1 MIIEIVLSILFNRCA
16 SLQVDLIIS
25 ISTRSTQVFSTAFVS
40 SISSCLCFSH
50 PPSLCFFEDPD
61 FFIKYPFILV
71 KSLLSFL
78 SMFLPGVSHND
89 TNGAS
94 SSSFFILFLLRWIQ
108 FKLLVLIVFFPH
120 FKCLLIPVHL
130 IIIHFSLY
138 ICSEVLKKS
147 QKIHVSTLHSF
158 NLFRRCFL
166 IQAF

>member
-71 KSLLSFL
+71 KSRHSFPSIFL
-78 SMFLPGVSHND
+78 SGDSHEDRNRASSYHSLSLLFSGGFKSSLVDHILSSFQCFLMPVHITFSHFLLFICSGVLKISRRFV
-89 TNGAS
+89 S
-94 SSSFFILFLLRWIQ
+94 PLCIRSSSF
-108 FKLLVLIVFFPH
+108 
-120 FKCLLIPVHL
+120 
-130 IIIHFSLY
+130 
-138 ICSEVLKKS
+138 EVV
-147 QKIHVSTLHSF
+147 ISF
-158 NLFRRCFL
+158 
-166 IQAF
+166 

>member
-71 KSLLSFL
+71 KSHHSFPSIFL
-78 SMFLPGVSHND
+78 SGDSHED
-89 TNGAS
+89 RNGAS
-94 SSSFFILFLLRWIQ
+94 SYHSLSFLFSGGFKSRFVDYIPFFSFQIPSLDGAPHIYSFLAILLFRSAQDI
-108 FKLLVLIVFFPH
+108 
-120 FKCLLIPVHL
+120 
-130 IIIHFSLY
+130 S
-138 ICSEVLKKS
+138 
-147 QKIHVSTLHSF
+147 KIRVSTLLSF
-158 NLFRRCFL
+158 KFFRGCSL
-166 IQAF
+166 IQAI